1 MEVGEVKQCLNNR
14 QKRTRLKFTDINQ
27 PRLWAI
33 PSHDM
38 YTHKLPLYS
47 ECRRTHAKLEKL
59 YTTSYSRESYYIVP
73 RRVLSHAPR
82 INNYLRPR
90 ERKHSRKQHNT
101 VGEKK
106 KSLSLFL
113 KKQIKKKPFTGSK
126 AHNSPP
132 KLAKPPPRLSTH

>member
-1 MEVGEVKQCLNNR
+1 
-14 QKRTRLKFTDINQ
+14 
-27 PRLWAI
+27 
-33 PSHDM
+33 M

-101 VGEKK
+101 VGGKK

-113 KKQIKKKPFTGSK
+113 KKQQKKKRSLSREAKHTTLHRNSSNHRLASRHIDSCPFAVNCKAVSK
-126 AHNSPP
+126 FLNSDVS
-132 KLAKPPPRLSTH
+132 KLRD